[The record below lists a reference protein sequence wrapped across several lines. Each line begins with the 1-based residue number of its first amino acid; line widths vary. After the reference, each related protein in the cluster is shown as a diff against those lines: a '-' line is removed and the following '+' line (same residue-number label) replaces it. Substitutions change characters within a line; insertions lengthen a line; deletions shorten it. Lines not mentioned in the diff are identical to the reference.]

1 MSYKYILFDL
11 DGTLTDPK
19 IGITKSVAY
28 SLKKLKNIEVELDQ
42 LTKFIGPPLKD
53 SYIDFYGFSESEAEI
68 AIQTYREY
76 FKDTG
81 IYENEVYS
89 GMEDLLEALK
99 DKQYILGVATSKPTM
114 FAEIIIKHFDL
125 ERYFSCVVGSNLDGT
140 RTDKAEVIAEALT
153 QLSIDDKENVV
164 MIGDRKHDILGA
176 KKMEIDS
183 IGVTYGYGS
192 YEELED
198 AGADYI
204 IENIDGLKKIL
215 EIE

>member
-1 MSYKYILFDL
+1 
-11 DGTLTDPK
+11 
-19 IGITKSVAY
+19 
-28 SLKKLKNIEVELDQ
+28 LKHLL
-42 LTKFIGPPLKD
+42 
-53 SYIDFYGFSESEAEI
+53 
-68 AIQTYREY
+68 QTYREY

-99 DKQYILGVATSKPTM
+99 DKQYILGVATSKPTV

-153 QLSIDDKENVV
+153 QLSIDEKENVV

-192 YEELED
+192 YEEIED